1 MAVNDTNV
9 ALGRPCP
16 SCASPM
22 SRQAFERKPLGQVE
36 LELCFDCHG
45 LWFDQYESAQL
56 TPGAVVDLFRT
67 IHEHRDA
74 ATRPLADNMRC
85 PACRTRLQL
94 TQDIQR
100 TNRISYYRC
109 PAAHGRFTTFFQFL
123 REKNF
128 VRSLTGAEI
137 ERLKVHVSQ
146 VRCSNCGAP
155 VDLSRDSE
163 CKYCRSPISILD
175 AEAVQKTLAELDQR
189 EQQRKTIDPAAA
201 VEGLLA
207 GKRFEQKLARI
218 EGRAYPAPSLFAQQ
232 PADGWVD
239 LVSEALDFLM
249 HGVK

>member
-1 MAVNDTNV
+1 M
-9 ALGRPCP
+9 P
-16 SCASPM
+16 
-22 SRQAFERKPLGQVE
+22 RQTFERKPLGRVD
-36 LELCFDCHG
+36 LDLCFDCHG
-45 LWFDQYESAQL
+45 IWFDQFESAQL
-56 TPGAVVDLFRT
+56 TPGAVIDLFRT

-74 ATRPLADNMRC
+74 STRTIGDNLRC
-85 PACRTRLQL
+85 PVCHGRLQL

-109 PAAHGRFTTFFQFL
+109 PASHGRFTTFFQFL

-146 VRCSNCGAP
+146 VRCSSCGAP
-155 VDLSRDSE
+155 VDLARDSQ
-163 CKYCRSPISILD
+163 CGYCRSPISILD
-175 AEAVQKTLAELDQR
+175 AEAVQKTIADLDER
-189 EQQRKTIDPAAA
+189 ERQRKTIDPAAA

-218 EGRAYPAPSLFAQQ
+218 EGRTYASPSLFGER
-232 PADGWVD
+232 PKDDGVD